1 MSARAGLSGSI
12 GSNRRMDVK
21 QIWGLAKDAVKAW
34 SDDYAPSMGAAL
46 AYYTLFSIAPLL
58 LIAIALAGIVFGEDA
73 ARGRIYAELSDLMG
87 ADGASAVEAL
97 LKNVNQ
103 PGKGILATLAGVV
116 ALLIGAMSVFGELQ
130 NALDRIWRAPLRP
143 GGSNLLQLLRARLLS
158 FGMVVGMGVLVLA
171 SLLLSTALAALG
183 KWWAPMFGAWSLLAH
198 GLDLVLGFG
207 VVSLGFAM
215 IYKVMPRVRIEW
227 RDVWVGA
234 AVTALL
240 FTLGRFAIGF
250 YLGRATFASGFG
262 AAASLVVLLVWMYYS
277 AQIFLLGAEF
287 TRVYAHRFGSRCPDA
302 PQPGSKPR
310 LSVADAA
317 AALAASR
324 ASLEV
329 ALRPKKRGVRT

>member
-1 MSARAGLSGSI
+1 MLNARSLWSLTKESAS
-12 GSNRRMDVK
+12 
-21 QIWGLAKDAVKAW
+21 QW

-158 FGMVVGMGVLVLA
+158 FGMVVGMGFLVL
-171 SLLLSTALAALG
+171 
-183 KWWAPMFGAWSLLAH
+183 
-198 GLDLVLGFG
+198 
-207 VVSLGFAM
+207 
-215 IYKVMPRVRIEW
+215 
-227 RDVWVGA
+227 
-234 AVTALL
+234 
-240 FTLGRFAIGF
+240 
-250 YLGRATFASGFG
+250 
-262 AAASLVVLLVWMYYS
+262 
-277 AQIFLLGAEF
+277 
-287 TRVYAHRFGSRCPDA
+287 
-302 PQPGSKPR
+302 
-310 LSVADAA
+310 
-317 AALAASR
+317 
-324 ASLEV
+324 
-329 ALRPKKRGVRT
+329 